1 MVHRGTTATAATPR
15 LLRGT
20 GRRGVEEEDVV
31 NTNASVGVEEATA
44 AAAAKKSPDDKDTR
58 SKLALQKIKDHIETK
73 KNNTNVAEEEV
84 DEEEDEG
91 EKSPEE
97 EEAVVKMKEN
107 SKVDLV
113 EEQNEPK
120 IKDNDTE
127 KNEEEAE
134 EGVLVK
140 EDVKEDIIKKAGDD
154 ATTVDGYVPGGDKQS
169 LLKNENNDEDDV
181 DEGGVAT
188 IVNLSKDKSAST
200 TTNSTAAKNNIPI
213 KPSGVEDYNP
223 TCTDQEDSMD
233 NSISYFDCKNVK
245 CDYVLYTLNLT
256 SAPPAAAAGDGA
268 SGNKVVT
275 AIKEVGGGG
284 EKGGDNILR
293 QEEEK
298 VNSEEKEEEEDI
310 DDDKKRR
317 RHIKDVDSS
326 NGDDNNNNNNNNSNG
341 DGNKLDVTIGSRYC
355 PESCNAVQKCKMVR
369 NYYLATKKKSINTT
383 TNDDDDKSPPKLNG
397 GKIDAVLGN
406 NTVKKENDDDEEEK
420 EVIIA
425 KEIEDEIKSSIKEG
439 TLDMKKVDE
448 IEDEIFTAVENG
460 NLDEKKAEELEEEV
474 EKELDEVLEEE
485 IIKEEEEDTPTPIN
499 SGNNTDKR
507 ENYDDDHDEEEEEE
521 VVMAKEIENEIK
533 SSIKDKT
540 LDMKKVDELEDKLEL
555 AVKDGKLDETK
566 AKELEEEL
574 EEVMEEETIKKHE
587 KEEKNKGSSAPLNS
601 KLADDEEVII
611 VNEIE
616 AEIKSSLKNGTFDEK
631 KVDDLEEKLDLAVED
646 GNLDETKAEELEE
659 ELEEALEEETI
670 KKHGKEDEK
679 DEKAQ
684 IDVETPN
691 DSIVSNDD
699 NIIKNKK
706 KDTSTMANNVVSNI
720 NKEDDE
726 GEDIVSEG
734 KIVIDPCEVNDPIFL
749 YNGTTGNDCD
759 YIAKNDMCLKLQTD
773 MIIGLHYCPLACN
786 MSLECEEVKL
796 SRAGDVTEI
805 GNEDDIDG
813 EAVVDDDEV
822 EKKSVNMCKDDKSFL
837 YKDKEGYDCQYIGTL
852 KPDKCLK
859 LLDDNNNNK
868 LDGSVIGVKY
878 CPESCKMLDECLQA
892 SIINTKAE
900 IEKEFESEIES
911 SLKNEKVDEKTV
923 AYLEEKV
930 ELAVKDGKLDK
941 TKAEELEE
949 ELEEGLAETYEKV
962 GATGT
967 KSMSDEIS
975 NDDDYIMVPSIA
987 KTADEEMENEIEA
1000 EIESSLKDGTLDEKK
1015 VDELE
1020 EKMELAVEDGTLDE
1034 AKAEELEEE
1043 LEEVLAET
1051 YEKDATKGTES
1062 MLDENYTDD
1071 DSMRNPAKSLDAGKL
1086 NSGGDSKFDDEYDGL
1101 KSNGKYISGT
1111 LDVSVLWS
1119 LILVILSVYSLLIYL
1134 L

>member
-1 MVHRGTTATAATPR
+1 MHRGTTAATTPR

-44 AAAAKKSPDDKDTR
+44 SAAAKKSPDDKDTR

-73 KNNTNVAEEEV
+73 KNNTNVGEE
-84 DEEEDEG
+84 
-91 EKSPEE
+91 SPDE

-113 EEQNEPK
+113 QEQNEPK
-120 IKDNDTE
+120 IKDNVTE

-140 EDVKEDIIKKAGDD
+140 EDVKEDIIKKAGDN
-154 ATTVDGYVPGGDKQS
+154 ATVDGYVPGGDKQS

-188 IVNLSKDKSAST
+188 KVKLSKDKSAST
-200 TTNSTAAKNNIPI
+200 TTNSTTANNNIPI
-213 KPSGVEDYNP
+213 KQSGVEDYNP

-256 SAPPAAAAGDGA
+256 SAPPAAAAAAAAAGDGA

-275 AIKEVGGGG
+275 VIKEVGGGG
-284 EKGGDNILR
+284 EKGGDIILR

-298 VNSEEKEEEEDI
+298 VNGEEKEEEEDI

-326 NGDDNNNNNNNNSNG
+326 NGDDNNNNNSSNG

-383 TNDDDDKSPPKLNG
+383 ANDDDDDTSPPKLNG

-406 NTVKKENDDDEEEK
+406 NTDKKENDDEEEEDEVEK
-420 EVIIA
+420 EVIFA

-507 ENYDDDHDEEEEEE
+507 ENDDDDHDEEEEE
-521 VVMAKEIENEIK
+521 VVMAKEIEDEIK

-566 AKELEEEL
+566 AEELEEES
-574 EEVMEEETIKKHE
+574 EEVLEEETIKKHE
-587 KEEKNKGSSAPLNS
+587 KEEKNKGSSALLNS
-601 KLADDEEVII
+601 KMADDEEVII

-659 ELEEALEEETI
+659 ESEEALEEETI
-670 KKHGKEDEK
+670 KKHEKENEK
-679 DEKAQ
+679 DEKTQ
-684 IDVETPN
+684 IDVETPI

-726 GEDIVSEG
+726 GEEIVSEG
-734 KIVIDPCEVNDPIFL
+734 KIAIDPCEVNDPNFL
-749 YNGTTGNDCD
+749 YNGTAGNDCD
-759 YIAKNDMCLKLQTD
+759 FIAKNDMCLKLQTG

-805 GNEDDIDG
+805 GNEDDIDE

-878 CPESCKMLDECLQA
+878 CPESCKMMDECLQA

-930 ELAVKDGKLDK
+930 EFAVKDGKLDK

-967 KSMSDEIS
+967 KSMLDEIS

-1051 YEKDATKGTES
+1051 YEKDAAKGTES

-1086 NSGGDSKFDDEYDGL
+1086 NSGDSKFDDEYDGL
-1101 KSNGKYISGT
+1101 KSSGKYSSGT
-1111 LDVSVLWS
+1111 LDMEVNVSVLWS
-1119 LILVILSVYSLLIYL
+1119 LILVILLVYSLLIYL